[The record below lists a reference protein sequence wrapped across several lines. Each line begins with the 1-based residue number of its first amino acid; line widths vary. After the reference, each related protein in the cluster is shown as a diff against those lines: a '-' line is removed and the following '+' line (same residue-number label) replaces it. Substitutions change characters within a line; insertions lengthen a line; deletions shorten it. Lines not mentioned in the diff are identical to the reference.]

1 MKYSKFTFYMEES
14 ARELISNRNSKY
26 TGFEV
31 TSLIEQEIAL
41 TLDQFDRLRSV
52 QTYQN
57 RSLCRVECYV
67 DTELMQMEERTPR
80 YSADRFPEREKFQQK
95 LFIIESERRR
105 NSIMYEDKMQ
115 NLQRRLLSLLQK
127 HEQLNL
133 RNSLGKLEKKVE

>member
-1 MKYSKFTFYMEES
+1 MKYSKFSFYMEES
-14 ARELISNRNSKY
+14 ARDLISSRNSQY

-41 TLDQFDRLRSV
+41 TLDQIDRLRSV

-67 DTELMQMEERTPR
+67 DTELMQMEERAPQ
-80 YSADRFPEREKFQQK
+80 YSPYRFPEREKFQQR
-95 LFIIESERRR
+95 LFGIEAERRK
-105 NSIMYEDKMQ
+105 NSMIYEDKMQ
-115 NLQRRLLSLLQK
+115 NLQRKLLSLMQK

-133 RNSLGKLEKKVE
+133 RNSLGKLEQRVE